1 MALTARADLKGLR
14 GCGSKV
20 PRYPEHSVCDMSGVC
35 SYEEK
40 GVFNKGGMDESKQV
54 FVCLF
59 VNV

>member
-40 GVFNKGGMDESKQV
+40 GVFNKGGMD
-54 FVCLF
+54 
-59 VNV
+59 